1 MQGEDIDR
9 ELFILPPKE
18 ANTCNVWRLKKCPY
32 GLVDASRKW
41 YNKVKSV
48 LLSLNL
54 KMSRGDPSI
63 FYYYKDDKLA
73 GIIAIHVD
81 DFLWAGD
88 LLFSNNIISAFCKV
102 FTIGKTS
109 KNTFR
114 YLGLDLNQNCESIT
128 LDQIHYIQSLQSLS
142 KELINNR
149 NSVSDII
156 QSAVGKLLWV
166 CGQTRPDISFE
177 VGQLAT
183 NIKNSD
189 ETSMKIVNK
198 LFTNMKQNECKLIYK
213 KLGNDNDLR
222 IVVYSDAAHG
232 NLSNGGS
239 QGGYIIFLCGHEN
252 NCVPLNWQSKRIR
265 RVVRS
270 SLAAE
275 TLALSD
281 ALDDAVYMM
290 KLFSE
295 IMFNNYYKIPIEIVI
310 DNKSLYESL
319 FSKKNVIEKCLRIDI
334 AFIKENID
342 SKIVSKVHLVSSR
355 NQLANVLTK
364 KGASPIE
371 LLNVI
376 KSGIIHI

>member
-1 MQGEDIDR
+1 
-9 ELFILPPKE
+9 
-18 ANTCNVWRLKKCPY
+18 
-32 GLVDASRKW
+32 
-41 YNKVKSV
+41 
-48 LLSLNL
+48 
-54 KMSRGDPSI
+54 
-63 FYYYKDDKLA
+63 
-73 GIIAIHVD
+73 
-81 DFLWAGD
+81 
-88 LLFSNNIISAFCKV
+88 
-102 FTIGKTS
+102 
-109 KNTFR
+109 
-114 YLGLDLNQNCESIT
+114 
-128 LDQIHYIQSLQSLS
+128 
-142 KELINNR
+142 
-149 NSVSDII
+149 
-156 QSAVGKLLWV
+156 
-166 CGQTRPDISFE
+166 
-177 VGQLAT
+177 
-183 NIKNSD
+183 
-189 ETSMKIVNK
+189 
-198 LFTNMKQNECKLIYK
+198 MKQNECKLIYK
-213 KLGNDNDLR
+213 KLGNNNDLR

-290 KLFSE
+290 KLFLE
-295 IMFNNYYKIPIEIVI
+295 IMFNNYYKISIEIVI

-355 NQLANVLTK
+355 NQQANVLTK
-364 KGASPIE
+364 KGASSIE

-376 KSGIIHI
+376 KSGSIHI

>member
-114 YLGLDLNQNCESIT
+114 YLGLDLNQNCEIIT

-142 KELINNR
+142 KEFINR

-183 NIKNSD
+183 N
-189 ETSMKIVNK
+189 
-198 LFTNMKQNECKLIYK
+198 K
-213 KLGNDNDLR
+213 KLR
-222 IVVYSDAAHG
+222 
-232 NLSNGGS
+232 
-239 QGGYIIFLCGHEN
+239 
-252 NCVPLNWQSKRIR
+252 
-265 RVVRS
+265 
-270 SLAAE
+270 
-275 TLALSD
+275 
-281 ALDDAVYMM
+281 
-290 KLFSE
+290 
-295 IMFNNYYKIPIEIVI
+295 
-310 DNKSLYESL
+310 
-319 FSKKNVIEKCLRIDI
+319 
-334 AFIKENID
+334 
-342 SKIVSKVHLVSSR
+342 
-355 NQLANVLTK
+355 
-364 KGASPIE
+364 
-371 LLNVI
+371 
-376 KSGIIHI
+376 